1 MISMKEVMV
10 FYIFLQLSVLVNSDG
25 NVSYFRLECT
35 FLLNAARSILSSV
48 EKQSAFIVSVNLP
61 SNSYNFTLGLF
72 LCLVRFFFDVG
83 FLHFHISP
91 VIPVCTFVPIQFR
104 KLCHRHFGLSFQNLL
119 EPLNIILC
127 SHQSNFQHI
136 FSPFPQE
143 FPQWASGFGS
153 IPGNGV

>member
-1 MISMKEVMV
+1 MA
-10 FYIFLQLSVLVNSDG
+10 FYIFLQMSVLVNSDG

-91 VIPVCTFVPIQFR
+91 VIPVCTFVPVQFR
-104 KLCHRHFGLSFQNLL
+104 NFRHSHFGLSFQNLL

-127 SHQSNFQHI
+127 SHQSNFQHVS
-136 FSPFPQE
+136 SPFPQG
-143 FPQWASGFGS
+143 FPRRTSAFGN
-153 IPGNGV
+153 IPDNGA